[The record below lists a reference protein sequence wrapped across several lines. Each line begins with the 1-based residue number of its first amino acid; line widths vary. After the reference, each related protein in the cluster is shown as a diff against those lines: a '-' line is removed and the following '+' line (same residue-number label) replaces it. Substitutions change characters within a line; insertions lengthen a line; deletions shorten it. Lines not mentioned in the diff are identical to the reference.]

1 MISLYGNKA
10 IAREISRHLRG
21 LSTYKAGAAAV

>member
-10 IAREISRHLRG
+10 IAKEISRYLKG
-21 LSTYKAGAAAV
+21 LSTYKAGVAAI